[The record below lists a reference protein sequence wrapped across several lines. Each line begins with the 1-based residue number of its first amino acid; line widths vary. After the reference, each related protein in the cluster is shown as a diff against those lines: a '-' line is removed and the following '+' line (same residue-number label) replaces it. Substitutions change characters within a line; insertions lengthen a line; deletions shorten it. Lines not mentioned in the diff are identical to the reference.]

1 MSMIPK
7 KYVVYFEPW
16 TEDLRNTDT
25 GAGMLS
31 IHDAEEG
38 ALKEA
43 AWIRRNGHPSAGN
56 FPGFSDTDPM
66 AVSHYGYIIS
76 VGSADHIEDDDQ

>member
-1 MSMIPK
+1 MTMTK

-31 IHDAEEG
+31 IHDSEDA
-38 ALKEA
+38 AIKEA
-43 AWIRRNGHPSAGN
+43 TRIRKNGDSSAGK
-56 FPGFSDTDPM
+56 FPSFRHEDPM
-66 AVSHYGYIIS
+66 ATSNYGYIIS
-76 VGSADHIEDDDQ
+76 IGSADYIEDDEQ

>member
-1 MSMIPK
+1 MNK

-16 TEDLRNTDT
+16 TEDLRNTDV

-31 IHDAEEG
+31 IHGTEEG

-43 AWIRRNGHPSAGN
+43 AWVRRNGHTSAGK
-56 FPGFSDTDPM
+56 FRGFSDTDPM
-66 AVSHYGYIIS
+66 SVSNYGYIVS
-76 VGSADHIEDDDQ
+76 VGEADYIEDDEQ

>member
-1 MSMIPK
+1 MTEK

-31 IHDAEEG
+31 IHDTEEA

-43 AWIRRNGHPSAGN
+43 ARIRRDGHHSAGN
-56 FPGFSDTDPM
+56 FHGFSDTDPM
-66 AVSHYGYIIS
+66 SVSHYGYIVSI
-76 VGSADHIEDDDQ
+76 GEADYIEDDEQ

>member
-1 MSMIPK
+1 MTK

-31 IHDAEEG
+31 IHGTEEG

-43 AWIRRNGHPSAGN
+43 AWIRRNGHSSAGK
-56 FPGFSDTDPM
+56 FPGFSDNDPI
-66 AVSHYGYIIS
+66 AVSNYGYIVSI
-76 VGSADHIEDDDQ
+76 GEADYIEDDEQ

>member
-1 MSMIPK
+1 MTR

-25 GAGMLS
+25 GATMLS
-31 IHDAEEG
+31 IHDTEEG
-38 ALKEA
+38 ALKQSA
-43 AWIRRNGHPSAGN
+43 RIRRYGHPSAGN

-66 AVSHYGYIIS
+66 AVSHYGYIVSI
-76 VGSADHIEDDDQ
+76 GEADYIEDDEQ